1 MVCFIFLFNLLCLN
15 SPLLGTTCRLL
26 FKFVI
31 RYLLGF
37 WLMEFCCEYSGNTC
51 VVVLQGVVVAGEGV
65 VDVVV
70 ILDQMVQHK
79 QQQLEIEQWVVLCC
93 RVEERVVVCSVWIL
107 VKFAD
112 ICGLC
117 ILLQIK
123 YYGHAVLFL

>member
-1 MVCFIFLFNLLCLN
+1 
-15 SPLLGTTCRLL
+15 
-26 FKFVI
+26 
-31 RYLLGF
+31 
-37 WLMEFCCEYSGNTC
+37 MEFCCEYSGNTC

-70 ILDQMVQHK
+70 ILDQMGQHK
-79 QQQLEIEQWVVLCC
+79 QQLEIEQWVVLCC
-93 RVEERVVVCSVWIL
+93 RFEERVVVCSVWIL

-117 ILLQIK
+117 ILFQIK